1 MDKITH
7 EIRLSNWKEVIE
19 QCSLRPEG
27 QTVKQWLA
35 DNGINEKT
43 YYYWQRRI
51 RKEVFGQIN
60 LPQPVKSQEPASV
73 SFAAIPVISEQ
84 GESALKTSFH
94 TDAVIQTGNITI
106 GLSNSI
112 SDHLFDKIMGGLD
125 HAL

>member
-73 SFAAIPVISEQ
+73 SFAEIPVIPEQ
-84 GESALKTSFH
+84 GGSALKASFH
-94 TDAVIQTGNITI
+94 ADAVIQTGNITI